1 MRMFIALVSLA
12 FMLHSC
18 EKQGDG
24 STPELEFVEIK
35 PDYLTRNFLD
45 NLNEGTKAY
54 ASKLILKLKDGNG
67 DLGFLPG
74 KDTSLVYLS
83 YFTDSDSIPRL
94 DSLIFPDL
102 LTAAGKYM
110 NVDLVV
116 NLYNS
121 LGGICAKAGPDSM
134 IQVYYT
140 AYVKDFAGNK
150 SNVIN
155 TKELEAP
162 LICSCK

>member
-1 MRMFIALVSLA
+1 MRMFLGLLSLA
-12 FMLHSC
+12 FLLHSC
-18 EKQGDG
+18 EKKGNDKV
-24 STPELEFVEIK
+24 PRLEFREIK
-35 PDYLTRNFLD
+35 PDYLTKAFLD
-45 NLNEGTKAY
+45 NLNEGTKAN
-54 ASKLILKLKDGNG
+54 ASKLFLTLKDEDG
-67 DLGFLPG
+67 DLGYLPG

-83 YFTDSDSIPRL
+83 FFTDSGDSSRL
-94 DSLIFPDL
+94 DSLLFPDL
-102 LTAAGKYM
+102 RLASGKIM

-116 NLYNS
+116 NLYNT
-121 LGGICAKAGPDSM
+121 LGGICGLAGQDSM
-134 IQVYYT
+134 VQVYYL